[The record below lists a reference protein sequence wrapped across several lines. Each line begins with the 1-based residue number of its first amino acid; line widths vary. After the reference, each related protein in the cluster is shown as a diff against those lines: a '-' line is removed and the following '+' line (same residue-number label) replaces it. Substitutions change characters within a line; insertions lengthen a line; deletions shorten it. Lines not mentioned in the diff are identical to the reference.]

1 MRSALLVFC
10 YAVAVAWV
18 LPWPLR
24 RLSEP
29 GASPRLGLGAWLTA
43 MVSVLALAVAALGL
57 LARTAVAGW
66 PAFAR
71 TVCESVSAGACPPA
85 VYRSAA
91 YELGLAAVAFLG
103 GLTMIILGWRYGRSL
118 RRASVRT
125 RAHAEAARI
134 TGRPVEGR
142 NAAFVLDAARP
153 AVYCVPGRPPTIV
166 LTTGALEVL
175 DPEQLTA
182 VLAHERAHL
191 AGRHHLL
198 LAVTR
203 SLAAIAPAVPVFAR
217 GTGEVARLAEMRADD
232 VAARSAGGEQ
242 GRRTLLAA
250 LLAMGAGVAGAQRL
264 SAGPPAAW
272 LAATGG
278 VVAAR
283 VRRLAAPPAPARWVG
298 HGLALAGLTVAI
310 AATSALV
317 LAFAVAGISLP
328 DPPPMRVGCE
338 LASKPVKSK
347 DGGTGPPYSGSPCT
361 RPRSSTPSGRS

>member
-1 MRSALLVFC
+1 MRPALLVFS

-18 LPWPLR
+18 LPLPLR

-29 GASPRLGLGAWLTA
+29 GVSPRLGLAAWLTA
-43 MVSVLALAVAALGL
+43 IFSVLACVMAALGL
-57 LARTAVAGW
+57 LARTAITGW

-71 TVCESVSAGACPPA
+71 TVCESVSAGTCPPA

-91 YELGLAAVAFLG
+91 YELGLAATAFLG
-103 GLTMIILGWRYGRSL
+103 GMAMILLGWRYGRSL

-134 TGRPVEGR
+134 TGRPVKGG
-142 NAAFVLDAARP
+142 NAAFVLDATRP

-166 LTTGALEVL
+166 LTTGALAVL

-203 SLAAIAPAVPVFAR
+203 SLAAAASVVPLFAR

-232 VAARSAGGEQ
+232 VASRRG
-242 GRRTLLAA
+242 GRRPLLAA
-250 LLAMGAGVAGAQRL
+250 LLAMGAGAA
-264 SAGPPAAW
+264 AAPTPPAW
-272 LAATGG
+272 LAATGTI
-278 VVAAR
+278 VAAR
-283 VRRLAAPPAPARWVG
+283 VRRLAEPAPPVRWAC
-298 HGLALAGLTVAI
+298 HGLVLAALMLAI
-310 AATSALV
+310 AAASAL
-317 LAFAVAGISLP
+317 LPAFAVTGI
-328 DPPPMRVGCE
+328 
-338 LASKPVKSK
+338 
-347 DGGTGPPYSGSPCT
+347 
-361 RPRSSTPSGRS
+361 

>member
-1 MRSALLVFC
+1 MRPALLVFS

-18 LPWPLR
+18 VPLPLR

-29 GASPRLGLGAWLTA
+29 GLSPRLGLAAWLTA
-43 MVSVLALAVAALGL
+43 MVSVLACVMAALGL
-57 LARTAVAGW
+57 LARTAITGW

-71 TVCESVSAGACPPA
+71 TVCESVSAGTCPPA

-91 YELGLAAVAFLG
+91 YELGLAATAFLG
-103 GLTMIILGWRYGRSL
+103 GMAMILLGWRYGRSL

-134 TGRPVEGR
+134 TGRPVEGG
-142 NAAFVLDAARP
+142 NPAFVLDATRP

-166 LTTGALEVL
+166 LTTGALAVL

-203 SLAAIAPAVPVFAR
+203 SLAAVAPVVPLFAR

-232 VAARSAGGEQ
+232 VAARRG
-242 GRRTLLAA
+242 GRRPLLAA
-250 LLAMGAGVAGAQRL
+250 LLAMGTGAPAAQ
-264 SAGPPAAW
+264 APAAW

-283 VRRLAAPPAPARWVG
+283 VRRLAEPAPAARWAC
-298 HGLALAGLTVAI
+298 HGLALAALMLAI
-310 AATSALV
+310 AAASALV
-317 LAFAVAGISLP
+317 PALAVTGI
-328 DPPPMRVGCE
+328 
-338 LASKPVKSK
+338 
-347 DGGTGPPYSGSPCT
+347 
-361 RPRSSTPSGRS
+361 

>member
-1 MRSALLVFC
+1 MRPALLVVS

-18 LPWPLR
+18 LPLPLR

-29 GASPRLGLGAWLTA
+29 GVSPRLGLAAWLTA
-43 MVSVLALAVAALGL
+43 MVSVLACVMAALGL
-57 LARTAVAGW
+57 LARTAITGW

-71 TVCESVSAGACPPA
+71 TVCESVSAGTCPPA

-91 YELGLAAVAFLG
+91 YELGLAATAFLG
-103 GLTMIILGWRYGRSL
+103 GMAMILLGWRYGRSL

-134 TGRPVEGR
+134 TGRPVEGG
-142 NAAFVLDAARP
+142 NPAFVLDATRP

-166 LTTGALEVL
+166 LTTGALAVL
-175 DPEQLTA
+175 DPEQLAA

-203 SLAAIAPAVPVFAR
+203 SLAAVAPVVPLFAR

-232 VAARSAGGEQ
+232 VAAQRG
-242 GRRTLLAA
+242 GRRPLLAA
-250 LLAMGAGVAGAQRL
+250 LLAMGAGAPAAQ
-264 SAGPPAAW
+264 APAAW
-272 LAATGG
+272 LAAAGG

-283 VRRLAAPPAPARWVG
+283 VRRLAEPAPAARWAC
-298 HGLALAGLTVAI
+298 HGLALAAIMLAI
-310 AATSALV
+310 AAASALV
-317 LAFAVAGISLP
+317 PALAVTGI
-328 DPPPMRVGCE
+328 
-338 LASKPVKSK
+338 
-347 DGGTGPPYSGSPCT
+347 
-361 RPRSSTPSGRS
+361 